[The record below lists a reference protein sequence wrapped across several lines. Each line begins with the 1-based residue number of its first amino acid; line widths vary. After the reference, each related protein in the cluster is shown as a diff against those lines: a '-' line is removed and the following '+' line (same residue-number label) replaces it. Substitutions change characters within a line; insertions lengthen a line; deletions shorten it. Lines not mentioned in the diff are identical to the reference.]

1 MPRPIP
7 EPPVDEP
14 LLELIEVTRCYGSGE
29 AQVTALD
36 SVSLKIMPGDFLSIM
51 GPSGSGKS
59 TMLGLLGCL
68 DLPTS
73 GTILVGGHEVSAMA
87 DDERSRVRGEQIG
100 FVFQQFHL
108 IPNLDARGNVE
119 TALLYRAGAGPGD
132 RAEDPAR

>member
-1 MPRPIP
+1 
-7 EPPVDEP
+7 VDEP

-68 DLPTS
+68 DMPT
-73 GTILVGGHEVSAMA
+73 
-87 DDERSRVRGEQIG
+87 R
-100 FVFQQFHL
+100 
-108 IPNLDARGNVE
+108 
-119 TALLYRAGAGPGD
+119 D
-132 RAEDPAR
+132 RKSVV